1 MAYAFEKIMN
11 QMDKDKANIFG
22 DQQQQGGGGQQQAPQ
37 GTQGEVKTNIEG
49 DISSG
54 SGGTPRSYAT
64 PTQQNAGAQRAYEA
78 AQKQPK
84 AQGGMP
90 AMSQT
95 SANLTTADTKLQ
107 EEANKYVETGK
118 ADQNYS
124 IPDADVEAAIGGDVD
139 KRSKVATTISQT
151 TPKPVKAWAPQTDY
165 TVEDIENFKSTPGIT
180 GYLRS
185 QYGPGYTAGQSVFDT
200 GVIRSDPQFYET
212 LRNLEGRQQDLTK
225 KAAGY
230 ANQDT
235 GVEATVAKAGK
246 ENLTTAQTAIKKF
259 LTDQKAII
267 EGTQTKELE
276 GFQGDVK
283 AMNEDPAKRA
293 VFVTEA
299 LKNPDIAKRIEE
311 VKRERPDLA
320 KYLTPEVMAA
330 FGIDPTQFLK
340 VTDPTGVT
348 ADSFYD
354 DKEATRFNAIMGLLG
369 QGGAAKVAGT
379 RPGSVG
385 SFGTEDYIKSI
396 LRGAEGKNT
405 AADVEAMNKIQRIM
419 EKLQATQGKYST
431 PVDPKIF
438 ANAAAGQVGREIEGN
453 PNVDP
458 NMIDINKFWKTA
470 GSDNPLDFLS
480 PEEAEILNAQYEEL
494 MDPTRVG
501 AGRLY
506 NVPNYSWDDAG
517 YREALRQ
524 AVLAQKAGM
533 PGPAPGPQQ
542 GPTRTRAQEDK
553 ETDPTKVLEEAER
566 IYRETGGGTFIPQ
579 GVEFEKRRRQDL
591 GTGIKDAS
599 KYVGR

>member
-11 QMDKDKANIFG
+11 QMDKEKANIFG
-22 DQQQQGGGGQQQAPQ
+22 DQQQGGGGQNQAPQ
-37 GTQGEVKTNIEG
+37 GTQGEVKSSIEG

-84 AQGGMP
+84 AQGVMP

-95 SANLTTADTKLQ
+95 SANLTSADTKLQ

-118 ADQNYS
+118 TEQNYS
-124 IPDADVEAAIGGDVD
+124 IPDTDVEAAIGGDLN
-139 KRSKVATTISQT
+139 KRSKVATTISQAA
-151 TPKPVKAWAPQTDY
+151 PKPVKAWAPQTDY
-165 TVEDIENFKSTPGIT
+165 NIEDIENFKSTPGIA

-185 QYGPGYTAGQSVFDT
+185 QYGPSYTAGQSVFDT
-200 GVIRSDPQFYET
+200 GVIRSDPQFYDT

-225 KAAGY
+225 KAAGF

-246 ENLTTAQTAIKKF
+246 ENLTAAQTAIKKY
-259 LTDQKAII
+259 LAEQKAII
-267 EGTQTKELE
+267 EGDQTKELE
-276 GFQGDVK
+276 GFQADVK
-283 AMNEDPAKRA
+283 GMTEDPAKRTA
-293 VFVTEA
+293 FVNEA
-299 LKNPDIAKRIEE
+299 LKNPDINKRIEQ
-311 VKRERPDLA
+311 VKIERPDLA

-340 VTDPTGVT
+340 VTDPTSVT

-369 QGGAAKVAGT
+369 QGGASKVAGT

-385 SFGTEDYIKSI
+385 SFGTEDYLKSI
-396 LRGAEGKNT
+396 FQAAEGANT
-405 AADVEAMNKIQRIM
+405 SADVAAQGNINAILDRLLK
-419 EKLQATQGKYST
+419 TQGQYQT
-431 PVDPKIF
+431 QVDPRTF
-438 ANAAAGQVGREIEGN
+438 ANSAAGNVGREMGQDI
-453 PNVDP
+453 DP
-458 NMIDINKFWKTA
+458 NLVDINQYFRTNN
-470 GSDNPLDFLS
+470 SDNPYDFLS
-480 PEEAEILNAQYEEL
+480 PEDAEALNTNYEEL
-494 MDPTRVG
+494 MNPERFG

-506 NVPNYSWDDAG
+506 NQPNYTWDDAG

-524 AVLAQKAGM
+524 AILAQRAGM
-533 PGPAPGPQQ
+533 PGPTPGPEQ
-542 GPTRTRAQEDK
+542 GPTRTRAIEDR
-553 ETDPTKVLEEAER
+553 ETDTRKALEEAER

-591 GTGIKDAS
+591 ETGIKDAS

>member
-11 QMDKDKANIFG
+11 QMENNKTNIFG
-22 DQQQQGGGGQQQAPQ
+22 GQQQQGEAQPTQ
-37 GTQGEVKTNIEG
+37 GTQGEVKSSIEG

-54 SGGTPRSYAT
+54 SGGSPKSFAT
-64 PTQQNAGAQRAYEA
+64 PQQQNAGAQRAYEA

-84 AQGGMP
+84 AQGVMP

-95 SANLTTADTKLQ
+95 SANLTAADTKLQ
-107 EEANKYVETGK
+107 EEADKYVTTGK
-118 ADQNYS
+118 ADQTYD
-124 IPDADVEAAIGGDVD
+124 IPDADVEAAIGGDAD

-151 TPKPVKAWAPQTDY
+151 TPKPVKTWAPQTDY
-165 TVEDIENFKSTPGIT
+165 NIEDIENFKSTPGIS

-185 QYGPGYTAGQSVFDT
+185 QYGPSYSAGQAVFDT
-200 GVIRSDPQFYET
+200 GVLRSDPQFYDT

-230 ANQDT
+230 ANPDT

-246 ENLTTAQTAIKKF
+246 ENLTTAQTAIKKY
-259 LTDQKAII
+259 LADQKAII
-267 EGTQTKELE
+267 EGAQTKELE

-283 AMNEDPAKRA
+283 AMSEDPAKRA
-293 VFVTEA
+293 AFVAES
-299 LKNPDIAKRIEE
+299 LKNPEISKRIEQ

-348 ADSFYD
+348 ADNFYD

-385 SFGTEDYIKSI
+385 TFGTDDYLKSVFQ
-396 LRGAEGKNT
+396 GAEGKNT
-405 AADVEAMNKIQRIM
+405 AADTAAKEQIKKIM
-419 EKLQATQGKYST
+419 DKLYETQGRYST
-431 PVDPKIF
+431 PVDPRVW
-438 ANAAAGQVGREIEGN
+438 ANSAAGQVEREMGGTY
-453 PNVDP
+453 VDP
-458 NMIDINKFWKTA
+458 NTVDINQFFKTT
-470 GSDNPLDFLS
+470 GSDNPLDFIS
-480 PEEAEILNAQYEEL
+480 PEEAEILNAQYDEL
-494 MDPTRVG
+494 MSPTRVG

-506 NVPNYSWDDAG
+506 NTPSYSWDDAG

-524 AVLAQKAGM
+524 AILSQRAGM
-533 PGPAPGPQQ
+533 PGPAPGPEQ

-553 ETDPTKVLEEAER
+553 ETDTRKALEEAER

-591 GTGIKDAS
+591 QTGLKDAS

>member
-22 DQQQQGGGGQQQAPQ
+22 DQQQGGGGQQQAPQ
-37 GTQGEVKTNIEG
+37 GTQGEVKSSIEG

-84 AQGGMP
+84 AQGVMP

-95 SANLTTADTKLQ
+95 SANLTSADTKLQ

-118 ADQNYS
+118 TDQNYS
-124 IPDADVEAAIGGDVD
+124 IPDTDVEAAIGGDLE

-165 TVEDIENFKSTPGIT
+165 NIEDIENFKSTPGIT

-230 ANQDT
+230 ADQDT

-246 ENLTTAQTAIKKF
+246 ENLTTAQTAIKKY
-259 LTDQKAII
+259 LADQKAII
-267 EGTQTKELE
+267 EGDQTKELE
-276 GFQGDVK
+276 GFQADVK
-283 AMNEDPAKRA
+283 GMTEDPAKRTA
-293 VFVTEA
+293 FVTEA
-299 LKNPDIAKRIEE
+299 LKNPEINKRIEQ

-348 ADSFYD
+348 ADNFYD

-369 QGGAAKVAGT
+369 QGGAAKVAGA
-379 RPGSVG
+379 RPGNVA
-385 SFGTEDYIKSI
+385 SFGTDDYLKSVFT
-396 LRGAEGKNT
+396 GAEGKNT
-405 AADVEAMNKIQRIM
+405 AADIEARDKIKRIM
-419 EKLQATQGKYST
+419 DKLYETQGRYST
-431 PVDPKIF
+431 PVDPRVW
-438 ANAAAGQVGREIEGN
+438 ANSAAGQVEREMGGTYI
-453 PNVDP
+453 DP
-458 NMIDINKFWKTA
+458 NTVDINQFFKTA
-470 GSDNPLDFLS
+470 GSDNPLDFVS
-480 PEEAEILNAQYEEL
+480 PEEAEILNAQYDEL

-506 NVPNYSWDDAG
+506 NVPSYSWDDAG

-524 AVLAQKAGM
+524 AILAQRAGM
-533 PGPAPGPQQ
+533 PGPAAGPTQ
-542 GPTRTRAQEDK
+542 GPTRTRAQED
-553 ETDPTKVLEEAER
+553 
-566 IYRETGGGTFIPQ
+566 RETSPDKVIDKIINTRDNLGREISDFDKQ
-579 GVEFEKRRRQDL
+579 RQEDL
-591 GTGIKDAS
+591 KTGINDAS
-599 KYVGR
+599 RVVGGRR